1 MRTLPCGKL
10 TREPSPELEPYW
22 NLDLKTYLENFEK
35 KNVCYLSQGHAVSLV
50 ASVIISQYSLHSDI
64 QALLKSPSFECRL

>member
-1 MRTLPCGKL
+1 MRKLPCGKL
-10 TREPSPELEPYW
+10 RREPSPEIEPYW
-22 NLDLKTYLENFEK
+22 NPDLKTYLKNFEEK
-35 KNVCYLSQGHAVSLV
+35 YVCCLSQGHAVSLV